1 MKYINFKKD
10 EHVTLRTIAD
20 KIDELR
26 SDGHTHEILVQVQGN
41 SEEIYQ
47 LQKDLWHGLMQMSQ
61 VETLDQDLLM
71 LTFRT
76 VVHNL

>member
-1 MKYINFKKD
+1 MEYIRLEKD
-10 EHVTLRTIAD
+10 DETLRTIAD
-20 KIDELR
+20 KIKDLR
-26 SDGHTHEILVQVQGN
+26 SDGHHSHEILVQVQGN

-47 LQKDLWHGLMQMSQ
+47 LQKDLWHGLAQMSQ
-61 VETLDQDLLM
+61 VEVLDQDLLM

>member
-10 EHVTLRTIAD
+10 EHVTFKTIAD

-26 SDGHTHEILVQVQGN
+26 SDGRTHEILVQVQSN

-47 LQKDLWHGLMQMSQ
+47 LQKDLWHGLNQMSQ

>member
-20 KIDELR
+20 KIDEFR

-41 SEEIYQ
+41 CEEIYQ
-47 LQKDLWHGLMQMSQ
+47 LQKDLWHGLGQMSQ